1 MLELAAMRQA
11 SRSGITLQQ
20 IADRFEVSRRT
31 ANRMLGALQEV
42 FVDIETTSRDGRK
55 YWHLPRP
62 SPSDPLQV
70 PAEIEDLAKR
80 VDDLKAEIDDVRAT
94 GAMNEAIVD
103 DALANS
109 AIGIFILDANFRVV
123 WTNEALRRYFGLKAD
138 DVHGKDKRKL
148 IRNRIRHIMVWGEE
162 FERRILETYAH
173 NSHVERFECCVKSGP
188 GRERRWLRHWSQ
200 PIRSGIYSGGRV
212 EHYIDL
218 SSQPEF
224 EDQLPGELAHSIRNP
239 LATLMAAAEG
249 AHIGLF
255 EPGAAIEDILRSA
268 WRISAVV
275 TDILRLVRDGEQ
287 TLEPAGVSGM
297 VQEAVDELQGFAAE
311 RRVSLRIEGKPVSSS
326 ILVNR
331 GLIIVALS
339 DLIRNAIEAI
349 EHDGTVTIRAERDAI
364 SKRVRITISD
374 SGPGIAAEIL
384 DQVTKSKFTTKVDG
398 TGLGLAV
405 VRRIVDSHF
414 GRLSIG
420 GGNGSGA
427 VVVIE
432 LPDSPE

>member
-1 MLELAAMRQA
+1 M
-11 SRSGITLQQ
+11 
-20 IADRFEVSRRT
+20 
-31 ANRMLGALQEV
+31 
-42 FVDIETTSRDGRK
+42 
-55 YWHLPRP
+55 
-62 SPSDPLQV
+62 
-70 PAEIEDLAKR
+70 
-80 VDDLKAEIDDVRAT
+80 
-94 GAMNEAIVD
+94 
-103 DALANS
+103 
-109 AIGIFILDANFRVV
+109 
-123 WTNEALRRYFGLKAD
+123 
-138 DVHGKDKRKL
+138 
-148 IRNRIRHIMVWGEE
+148 
-162 FERRILETYAH
+162 
-173 NSHVERFECCVKSGP
+173 
-188 GRERRWLRHWSQ
+188 
-200 PIRSGIYSGGRV
+200 
-212 EHYIDL
+212 
-218 SSQPEF
+218 
-224 EDQLPGELAHSIRNP
+224 
-239 LATLMAAAEG
+239 
-249 AHIGLF
+249 
-255 EPGAAIEDILRSA
+255 
-268 WRISAVV
+268 V

-432 LPDSPE
+432 LPDSPESISSRIPGFSVLAIASIDDVTGDRASATRKQPLLASAVESRHDK